1 MSSVFNH
8 TWLRTVFSFLF
19 FPYFLPHRGS
29 EGGSRGSYGWSV
41 CAQPVWKGR
50 RLHHGRNWQDL
61 QEGKRH
67 EERSAC
73 CGSLFLSQWCFSSVL
88 VKASGP
94 STWLCFSP
102 QQVSLFPPV
111 CRWTTAFAIS
121 LLWRATR
128 TSLWKTGTLSKCKQM
143 CTCLDIL
150 VYLVCIPFSINLF
163 FSTLIPASVFF
174 NSHFS
179 NLSFFLSDLGVHVD
193 GFISNVAHSFIVGV
207 TKVCQPLHTA

>member
-1 MSSVFNH
+1 MLKITNKWARHVLFNYYIKFLIFLQATAANVFCFQPHLTENCI
-8 TWLRTVFSFLF
+8 FFLF
-19 FPYFLPHRGS
+19 SYFLPHRGS
-29 EGGSRGSYGWSV
+29 EGGSRGSHGWSV
-41 CAQPVWKGR
+41 CAQHVWKGR

-73 CGSLFLSQWCFSSVL
+73 CGSLFLRQWCFSSVL
-88 VKASGP
+88 VKASGL

-143 CTCLDIL
+143 RTCLDML
-150 VYLVCIPFSINLF
+150 VYLVCIPLSINLLF
-163 FSTLIPASVFF
+163 FHTYSC
-174 NSHFS
+174 
-179 NLSFFLSDLGVHVD
+179 LSFL
-193 GFISNVAHSFIVGV
+193 
-207 TKVCQPLHTA
+207 